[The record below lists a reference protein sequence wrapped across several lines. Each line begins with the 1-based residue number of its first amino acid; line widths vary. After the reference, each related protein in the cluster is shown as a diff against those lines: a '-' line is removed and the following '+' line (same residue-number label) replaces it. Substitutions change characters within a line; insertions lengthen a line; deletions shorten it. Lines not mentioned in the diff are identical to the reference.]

1 MDGQSPMIHIVRPV
15 TEQVKKL
22 RIHDRHDKIERV
34 IGVGDNDK
42 QRCLFIPNHIKL
54 KFVIACQITQLLDVK
69 GGLNVRRS

>member
-42 QRCLFIPNHIKL
+42 QRCLFIPDHIKP
-54 KFVIACQITQLLDVK
+54 
-69 GGLNVRRS
+69 